1 MYRLD
6 VPFARCFD
14 VLSFQRRGPV
24 RNRMVVQSCVLLCV
38 TWMLTSWQPAHG
50 QSPSLVQRIPG
61 SANALALWNAERV
74 FASPMAQREKWNEK
88 FQKAY
93 VAGLASVPPG
103 SKYVVV
109 ASEIDVQKWQ
119 SVWSLAEF
127 DLSADVNLAR
137 IARQYEGMLDEV
149 AGLGTVALS
158 QDAYVVQIGEQQVAA
173 FAPGNRQAVSRWLRE
188 TQGSHSIS
196 PYLQHAIARA
206 QSSDVVEAF
215 DFADAIPK
223 KVIEGKIQSS
233 QTLAGK
239 TKAEVAA
246 VTNVATGIQGVTLE
260 VIVRESAVARLVVDF
275 QSDASPLAAVAKS
288 LLIEVLGDAGMKIDD
303 MDSWKARVEGT
314 KVILQGDLSPSGLQ
328 QAFQLIDQPISSF
341 IADAQG
347 ADEAAGN
354 DRSQAYASQHYF
366 QGITR
371 ILTEIKTSA
380 NKKDNEL
387 SRYARWFDKWSDEIE
402 AQPILNVDTELLNFG
417 RAVSR
422 TLRDC
427 SDSIRGVGQ
436 RSAVRSTEQGY
447 GTTYNPYQNW
457 YSYVSPTNV
466 AQQRLAVNQQ
476 EKIRGA
482 VSARELFRSI
492 EDETSKM
499 RQVLTERYKVP
510 F

>member
-1 MYRLD
+1 MDRLSLLFTRGLD
-6 VPFARCFD
+6 V
-14 VLSFQRRGPV
+14 VSLQRIGTKRS
-24 RNRMVVQSCVLLCV
+24 RMVRRTCVLCCV
-38 TWMLTSWQPAHG
+38 AWMFSTWQLAHG
-50 QSPSLVQRIPG
+50 QPSTLVQRIPG
-61 SANALALWNAERV
+61 STNALALWNAERV
-74 FASPMAQREKWNEK
+74 FASPMAQKADWNEK

-93 VAGLASVPPG
+93 ASGLASVPPG
-103 SKYVVV
+103 SKYVLV

-119 SVWSLAEF
+119 SVWTLAEF
-127 DLSADVNLAR
+127 ELSADVDLAR
-137 IARQYEGMLDEV
+137 VARQYEGMLDEV
-149 AGLGTVALS
+149 AGLAAVALS
-158 QDAYVVQIGEQQVAA
+158 QDAYVVRIGQREVAA
-173 FAPGNRQAVSRWLRE
+173 YAPGNRQAVSRWLRE
-188 TQGSHSIS
+188 TQAGSHAIS

-206 QSSDVVEAF
+206 KSSDIVEAF
-215 DFADAIPK
+215 DFADAIPQ
-223 KVIEGKIQSS
+223 KVIEGRIQSS

-246 VTNVATGIQGVTLE
+246 VTGVAVGIQGVTLE
-260 VIVRESAVARLVVDF
+260 VIVRDTAVSRLVVDF
-275 QSDASPLAAVAKS
+275 QSDAGPLATLAKP

-303 MDSWKARVEGT
+303 MDSWKARIEGP

-328 QAFQLIDQPISSF
+328 QVLQLIDQPISSF
-341 IADAQG
+341 IADAQSTE
-347 ADEAAGN
+347 EAAGN
-354 DRSQAYASQHYF
+354 ERNQAYASQRYF

-402 AQPILNVDTELLNFG
+402 KQPILNVDPDLLNFG

-427 SDSIRGVGQ
+427 SDSIRGIGQ
-436 RSAVRSTEQGY
+436 RSAIRSTEQGY
-447 GTTYNPYQNW
+447 GYNTYSTW
-457 YSYVSPTNV
+457 YSYVSPADVV
-466 AQQRLAVNQQ
+466 AQGGAIRQQ

-499 RQVLTERYKVP
+499 RQVLTERYKIP

>member
-1 MYRLD
+1 MARLKLLFTRRVD
-6 VPFARCFD
+6 VVSPERRATTRRCAH
-14 VLSFQRRGPV
+14 LRT
-24 RNRMVVQSCVLLCV
+24 CVLLCA
-38 TWMLTSWQPAHG
+38 SWVFFGSPLLHG
-50 QSPSLVQRIPG
+50 QSPTLVQRIPG
-61 SANALALWNAERV
+61 AANALALWNAERV
-74 FASPMAQREKWNEK
+74 FASPMAQKANWVEK

-93 VAGLASVPPG
+93 AAGLASVPPG
-103 SKYVVV
+103 SKYVIV
-109 ASEIDVQKWQ
+109 ASEIDVQKWE

-127 DLSADVNLAR
+127 DLSADVDLSR
-137 IARQYEGMLDEV
+137 VARQYKGMLDEV
-149 AGLGTVALS
+149 AGLAAVALS
-158 QDAYVVQIGEQQVAA
+158 QDAYVVQIGTRQVAA
-173 FAPGNRQAVSRWLRE
+173 YAPGNRQAVSRWLRE

-206 QSSDVVEAF
+206 QTSDIVEAF

-223 KVIEGKIQSS
+223 KVIEGLIQSS

-246 VTNVATGIQGVTLE
+246 VTNVVVGIQGVTLE
-260 VIVRESAVARLVVDF
+260 VIVRDTAVSRLVVDF
-275 QSDASPLAAVAKS
+275 QSDAGALATVAKP

-303 MDSWKARVEGT
+303 MDTWKARIEGT

-328 QAFQLIDQPISSF
+328 QVLQLIDQPVSSF
-341 IADAQG
+341 IADAQD
-347 ADEAAGN
+347 ADEATGN
-354 DRSQAYASQHYF
+354 DRAQAYASQRYF

-371 ILTEIKTSA
+371 ILNEIKTSA

-402 AQPILNVDTELLNFG
+402 RQPILNVDSELLNFG

-427 SDSIRGVGQ
+427 SDSIRGIGQ
-436 RSAVRSTEQGY
+436 RSAIRTTEQGY
-447 GTTYNPYQNW
+447 GYNTYQNW
-457 YSYVSPTNV
+457 YSYVTPADV
-466 AQQRLAVNQQ
+466 VQQGGAVRQQ

-499 RQVLTERYKVP
+499 RQLLTERYKVP